1 MSMSTLPVHPATGL
15 QALGFGKRG
24 PIWPVV
30 GASEDPPNP
39 EDPTPDPDEP
49 LGEAGKKALK
59 SERDARAA
67 SDAKVKDL
75 QRQLDAA
82 NQKLNAAKSGDQPEW
97 QQKLDDLQAKLD
109 DEIGARTKAEQV
121 AADATLQRHRVK
133 RAGLKGLST
142 EQAEKLAPTLSGKTD
157 EEIDAEIDEW
167 IPLLGTSGPQPN
179 PQQGNPSK
187 GRGGSLASGRERYA
201 ESKK

>member
-1 MSMSTLPVHPATGL
+1 MSTLPVHPATGL
-15 QALGFGKRG
+15 QALDFGKRG

-49 LGEAGKKALK
+49 LGEGGKKALAA
-59 SERDARAA
+59 ERDARSTAETLA
-67 SDAKVKDL
+67 KDL
-75 QRQLDAA
+75 QKQLDAA
-82 NQKLNAAKSGDQPEW
+82 NQKLAAANSADQPEW
-97 QQKLDDLQAKLD
+97 QQKLEDLQGKLD
-109 DEIGARTKAEQV
+109 AEIEARTTAEKDKA
-121 AADATLQRHRVK
+121 AAQRVSY
-133 RAGLKGLST
+133 GIDKGLPKALAT
-142 EQAEKLAPTLSGKTD
+142 KLVGTTD
-157 EEIDAEIDEW
+157 EELDAEIEELL
-167 IPLLGTSGPQPN
+167 PLLGSPGPQPN